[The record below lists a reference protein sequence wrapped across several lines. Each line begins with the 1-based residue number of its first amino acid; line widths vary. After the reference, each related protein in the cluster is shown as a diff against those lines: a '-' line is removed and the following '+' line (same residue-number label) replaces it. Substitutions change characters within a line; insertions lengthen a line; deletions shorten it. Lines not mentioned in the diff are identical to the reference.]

1 VDAADEIGANLLE
14 LTLVLLRPGPELR
27 RVLGLALHH
36 LHEAGVVRAPAEQ
49 DLDVARLLEGRLAVE
64 GLLHLV
70 EPRSLLGTLAV
81 GAGIGLGLEADDGDA
96 APVGR
101 DPPRRPQVALGAGP
115 QLALPLV
122 ELALV
127 QIAILDLGFYHLNEH
142 RGPLFGSV
150 SETYRT

>member
-1 VDAADEIGANLLE
+1 PNLLE
-14 LTLVLLRPGPELR
+14 LTLVLFRPGPELR

-36 LHEAGVVRAPAEQ
+36 LHETGVVRAPIEQ

-81 GAGIGLGLEADDGDA
+81 RLGRLFGLEADDGDA
-96 APVGR
+96 APVRR
-101 DPPRRPQVALGAGP
+101 DPARRPQVALGAGP

-122 ELALV
+122 ELAV
-127 QIAILDLGFYHLNEH
+127 VEIPILDLAFDHL
-142 RGPLFGSV
+142 
-150 SETYRT
+150 